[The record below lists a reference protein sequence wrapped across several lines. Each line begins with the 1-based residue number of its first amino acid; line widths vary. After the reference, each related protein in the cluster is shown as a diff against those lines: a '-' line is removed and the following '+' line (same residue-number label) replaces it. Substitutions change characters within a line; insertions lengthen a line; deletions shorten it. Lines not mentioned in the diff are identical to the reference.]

1 MSLMPK
7 VDKSLWGKFK
17 EKLSYLKKHPKT
29 PEEEEKSMANCSAV
43 LTEQDNMAIDSLATT
58 QRQKAEE
65 QNTVMIKFENLETAG
80 TPMEIADTVYGG
92 GGGGDQPLGQNCTCC
107 RRCSHRSRVN
117 VERLKHSL
125 CEARVRNGWLLDRQR
140 DLEIENG
147 RLMKT
152 WCDSEARL
160 HESEAC
166 HLRESRASQR
176 EFESRLRELEARDVA
191 SEYSKSRL
199 VARLQES
206 DMENYRLRAELA
218 ESVDRQKQQDVER
231 SELVDQRKRQNVEL
245 SVQVAEDRAVLLST
259 ITDLQTALLSC
270 ANLQTVAERL
280 AVLQTNL
287 SNLGDGDDL

>member
-1 MSLMPK
+1 MMSLMPK

-17 EKLSYLKKHPKT
+17 GKLPFLKKHPKT
-29 PEEEEKSMANCSAV
+29 PEEEEKPTANHSAGRSAQESV
-43 LTEQDNMAIDSLATT
+43 PLDSSAAIQSRKKTEPRTL
-58 QRQKAEE
+58 
-65 QNTVMIKFENLETAG
+65 MIKFENVEMARTTMETA
-80 TPMEIADTVYGG
+80 DKVYNGG
-92 GGGGDQPLGQNCTCC
+92 SGDQPSGQNCS
-107 RRCSHRSRVN
+107 CSRKCAQRYRAN
-117 VERLKHSL
+117 AERLKHSL

-160 HESEAC
+160 HEFEAC

-206 DMENYRLRAELA
+206 DMENHRLRAELA

-231 SELVDQRKRQNVEL
+231 SESVDRRKRQDAEL
-245 SVQVAEDRAVLLST
+245 SVRVAEDRAVLLS
-259 ITDLQTALLSC
+259 IIADLHAVMLSC
-270 ANLQTVAERL
+270 ANLQAVAERL

-287 SNLGDGDDL
+287 SNSGDYDDL